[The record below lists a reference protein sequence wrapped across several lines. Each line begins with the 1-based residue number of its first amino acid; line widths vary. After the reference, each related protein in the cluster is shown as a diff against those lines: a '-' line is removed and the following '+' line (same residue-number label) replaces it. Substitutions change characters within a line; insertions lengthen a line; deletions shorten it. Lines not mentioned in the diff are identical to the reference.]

1 MPRLGNALWP
11 KKLIIACGSNTR
23 LFGKQNTEASVNLHE
38 YQAKDILAKYGIPVP
53 PGKIAFTADEAKQIA
68 SEYGDLVVIKAQVH
82 TGGRGKAGGVKLARS
97 PEEAREKAAQILGL
111 NINGFIT
118 KKVLVAKGLNIA
130 REYYAG
136 LILDRVSQRVVL
148 MLSKEGG
155 VDIEEVAATRPEAL
169 IKYPIDPHKGL
180 RPFEA
185 RELVK
190 RAGMEG
196 NLNKLAD
203 TLVKLY
209 QAYVG
214 VDASIA
220 EINPLVITETGEV
233 MAADAKI
240 VLDDN
245 ALYRHPDLTPLRE
258 FEAEHPLEVEASNYG
273 FSYVKLNGNI
283 GVIGNGAGLVMYT
296 LDLVQRAG
304 GKAANFLDIG
314 GGAKADVVYNA
325 LKVVLKDP
333 DVKGVFINIFGG
345 ITRADEVA
353 KGVIRALDEG
363 LLTKPVGMR
372 VAGTAEEEAKAL
384 LQGRPVYMYPTSI
397 EAAKAIISMT
407 GGAK

>member
-1 MPRLGNALWP
+1 M
-11 KKLIIACGSNTR
+11 
-23 LFGKQNTEASVNLHE
+23 NLHE
-38 YQAKDILAKYGIPVP
+38 YQAKEILAKYGIPVP

-111 NINGFIT
+111 NIKGFVT

-136 LILDRVSQRVVL
+136 LILDRASQRVVL

-155 VDIEEVAATRPEAL
+155 MDIEEVAASRPDAL

-203 TLVKLY
+203 VLVKLY

-214 VDASIA
+214 IDAAIA
-220 EINPLVITETGEV
+220 EINPLVITDSGEV
-233 MAADAKI
+233 VAADAKI

-245 ALYRHPDLTPLRE
+245 ALYRHPELTPLRE

-273 FSYVKLNGNI
+273 FSYVKLDGNI

-296 LDLVQRAG
+296 LDLVQRCG

-325 LKVVLKDP
+325 LRVVLKDQ
-333 DVKGVFINIFGG
+333 DVKGIFINIFGG

-363 LLTKPVGMR
+363 ILTKPVAMR

-384 LQGRPVYMYPTSI
+384 LQGRPVYMYPTST
-397 EAAKAIISMT
+397 EAAKAIISIT

>member
-1 MPRLGNALWP
+1 M
-11 KKLIIACGSNTR
+11 
-23 LFGKQNTEASVNLHE
+23 NLHE

-53 PGKIAFTADEAKQIA
+53 PGKVAFTADEAKQIA
-68 SEYGDLVVIKAQVH
+68 TEYGDLVVIKAQVH
-82 TGGRGKAGGVKLARS
+82 TGGRGKAGGVKLARN

-111 NINGFIT
+111 NIKGFIT
-118 KKVLVAKGLNIA
+118 KKVLVAKGINIA
-130 REYYAG
+130 KEYYAG
-136 LILDRVSQRVVL
+136 MILDRVTQRVVL
-148 MLSKEGG
+148 MLSREGG
-155 VDIEEVAATRPEAL
+155 MDIEEVAATKPYAL
-169 IKYPIDPHKGL
+169 IKYPIDPHTGL

-203 TLVKLY
+203 VLVKLY

-214 VDASIA
+214 IDASTA
-220 EINPLVITETGEV
+220 EINPLVITDTGEV
-233 MAADAKI
+233 VAADAKI

-245 ALYRHPDLTPLRE
+245 ALYRHPDLMPLRE

-273 FSYVKLNGNI
+273 FSYVKLDGNV

-296 LDLVQRAG
+296 LDLVQRTG

-314 GGAKADVVYNA
+314 GGAKADTVYNA

-353 KGVIRALDEG
+353 KGVIRAMDEG
-363 LLTKPVGMR
+363 ILTKPVAMR

-384 LQGRPVYMYPTSI
+384 LKGRPVYMYPTSV

>member
-1 MPRLGNALWP
+1 M
-11 KKLIIACGSNTR
+11 
-23 LFGKQNTEASVNLHE
+23 NLHE

-68 SEYGDLVVIKAQVH
+68 SEFGDTVVIKAQVH
-82 TGGRGKAGGVKLARS
+82 TGGRGKAGGVKLAQT

-111 NINGFIT
+111 NIKGFIT
-118 KKVLVAKGLNIA
+118 KKVLVAKAVNIA
-130 REYYAG
+130 KEYYAG
-136 LILDRVSQRVVL
+136 LILDRVTQRVVL

-155 VDIEEVAATRPEAL
+155 VDIEEVAAARPEAL
-169 IKYPIDPHKGL
+169 IKYPIDPFTGL
-180 RPFEA
+180 RPFQA

-203 TLVKLY
+203 VLVKLY

-214 VDASIA
+214 IDASTA
-220 EINPLVITETGEV
+220 EINPLVITDTGEV
-233 MAADAKI
+233 VAADAKI

-245 ALYRHPDLTPLRE
+245 ALYRHPELTPLRE

-273 FSYVKLNGNI
+273 FSYVKLDGNV

-304 GKAANFLDIG
+304 GRAANFLDIG
-314 GGAKADVVYNA
+314 GGAKAEVVYNA

-353 KGVIRALDEG
+353 KGVIRAIEEG
-363 LLTKPVGMR
+363 ILTKPVAMR

-397 EAAKAIISMT
+397 EAAKAIISMI
-407 GGAK
+407 GGIQ

>member
-1 MPRLGNALWP
+1 M
-11 KKLIIACGSNTR
+11 
-23 LFGKQNTEASVNLHE
+23 NLHE

-53 PGKIAFTADEAKQIA
+53 PGKVAFTADEAKQIA
-68 SEYGDLVVIKAQVH
+68 TEYGDLVVIKAQVH
-82 TGGRGKAGGVKLARS
+82 TGGRGKAGGVKLARN

-111 NINGFIT
+111 NIKGFIT
-118 KKVLVAKGLNIA
+118 KKVLVAKGINIA
-130 REYYAG
+130 KEYYAG
-136 LILDRVSQRVVL
+136 MILDRVTQRVVL

-155 VDIEEVAATRPEAL
+155 MDIEEVAATRPYAL
-169 IKYPIDPHKGL
+169 IKYPINPTTGL

-203 TLVKLY
+203 VLVKLY

-214 VDASIA
+214 IDASTA
-220 EINPLVITETGEV
+220 EINPLVITDAGEV
-233 MAADAKI
+233 VAADAKI

-273 FSYVKLNGNI
+273 FSYVKLDGSV

-296 LDLVQRAG
+296 LDLVQRTG

-314 GGAKADVVYNA
+314 GGAKADTVYNA

-353 KGVIRALDEG
+353 KGVIRAMDEG
-363 LLTKPVGMR
+363 ILTKPVAMR
-372 VAGTAEEEAKAL
+372 VAGTAEQEAKAL
-384 LQGRPVYMYPTSI
+384 LKGRPVYMYPTSV

>member
-1 MPRLGNALWP
+1 M
-11 KKLIIACGSNTR
+11 
-23 LFGKQNTEASVNLHE
+23 NLHE

-53 PGKIAFTADEAKQIA
+53 PGKVAFTADEAKQIA

-82 TGGRGKAGGVKLARS
+82 TGGRGKAGGVKLARN

-111 NINGFIT
+111 NIKGFIT
-118 KKVLVAKGLNIA
+118 KKVLVAKGVNIA
-130 REYYAG
+130 KEYYAG
-136 LILDRVSQRVVL
+136 MILDRVTQRVVL

-155 VDIEEVAATRPEAL
+155 MDIEEVAATKPYAL
-169 IKYPIDPHKGL
+169 IKYPINPHMGL

-203 TLVKLY
+203 VLVKLY

-214 VDASIA
+214 IDASTA
-220 EINPLVITETGEV
+220 EINPLVITDTGEV
-233 MAADAKI
+233 VAADAKI

-245 ALYRHPDLTPLRE
+245 ALYRHPDLMPLRE

-273 FSYVKLNGNI
+273 FSYVKLDGNV

-296 LDLVQRAG
+296 LDLVQRTG

-314 GGAKADVVYNA
+314 GGAKADTVYNA

-363 LLTKPVGMR
+363 LLTKPVAMR

-384 LQGRPVYMYPTSI
+384 LKGRPVYMYPTSI

>member
-1 MPRLGNALWP
+1 M
-11 KKLIIACGSNTR
+11 
-23 LFGKQNTEASVNLHE
+23 NLHE

-53 PGKIAFTADEAKQIA
+53 PGKVAFTADEAKQIA
-68 SEYGDLVVIKAQVH
+68 TEFGDLVVIKAQVH
-82 TGGRGKAGGVKLARS
+82 TGGRGKAGGVKLARN

-111 NINGFIT
+111 NIKGFIT
-118 KKVLVAKGLNIA
+118 KKVLVAKGVNIA

-136 LILDRVSQRVVL
+136 MILDRVTQRVVL

-155 VDIEEVAATRPEAL
+155 MDIEEVAATKPYAL

-203 TLVKLY
+203 VLVKLY

-214 VDASIA
+214 IDASTA
-220 EINPLVITETGEV
+220 EINPLVITDTGEV
-233 MAADAKI
+233 VAADAKI

-245 ALYRHPDLTPLRE
+245 ALYRHPDLMPLRE

-273 FSYVKLNGNI
+273 FSYVKLDGNI

-296 LDLVQRAG
+296 LDLVQRTG

-353 KGVIRALDEG
+353 KGVIRAMDEG
-363 LLTKPVGMR
+363 ILTKPVAMR
-372 VAGTAEEEAKAL
+372 VAGTAEEEAKEL
-384 LQGRPVYMYPTSI
+384 LKGRPVYMYPTSV

-407 GGAK
+407 GGAQ

>member
-1 MPRLGNALWP
+1 M
-11 KKLIIACGSNTR
+11 
-23 LFGKQNTEASVNLHE
+23 NLHE

-53 PGKIAFTADEAKQIA
+53 PGKVAFTADEAKQIA
-68 SEYGDLVVIKAQVH
+68 TEYGDLVVIKAQVH
-82 TGGRGKAGGVKLARS
+82 TGGRGKAGGVKLARN

-111 NINGFIT
+111 NIKGFIT
-118 KKVLVAKGLNIA
+118 KKVLVAKGINIA
-130 REYYAG
+130 KEYYAG
-136 LILDRVSQRVVL
+136 MILDRVTQRVVL
-148 MLSKEGG
+148 MLSREGG
-155 VDIEEVAATRPEAL
+155 MDIEEVAATKPYAL
-169 IKYPIDPHKGL
+169 IKYPIDPHTGL

-203 TLVKLY
+203 VLVKLY

-214 VDASIA
+214 IDASTA
-220 EINPLVITETGEV
+220 EINPLVITDTGEV
-233 MAADAKI
+233 VAADAKI

-273 FSYVKLNGNI
+273 FSYVKLDGNV

-296 LDLVQRAG
+296 LDLVQRTG

-314 GGAKADVVYNA
+314 GGAKADTVYNA

-353 KGVIRALDEG
+353 KGVIRAMDEG
-363 LLTKPVGMR
+363 ILTKPVAMR

-384 LQGRPVYMYPTSI
+384 LKGRPVYMYPTSV